1 MVSFFDHFILR
12 KVKLSFCTY
21 KVPGEKSRF
30 INKKKHSRKSES
42 HRVIHENFRN
52 CVSNFFI
59 DMPLRVARLFAKAIA
74 DNDWTT
80 ELLSKWIFYKIPSN
94 KFSKLWDQMRKNL
107 FLSIVEFFFYYKQ
120 RACCLV

>member
-21 KVPGEKSRF
+21 KVPGEKRRF
-30 INKKKHSRKSES
+30 INKKKLTRKSES

-52 CVSNFFI
+52 CVSNFLI

-94 KFSKLWDQMRKNL
+94 EFSKLWDPMRKNL